1 MINCDETPFFKKEIL
16 VAAIA
21 LSNSGGGTVFAEGE
35 VLADKSLR
43 HKIVDYIAEN
53 SLPSVFVLSDV
64 LFPETHIKFTVPTVE
79 NHSATLWG
87 DAFGISKNGKTER
100 LFQKRAIKLEEA
112 ELTVE
117 EDFRKTF
124 DTETVE
130 KVAERL
136 SKTRK
141 YKNIDLFEK
150 EVVCSVLGALRYD
163 GHKLLP
169 TVWGVMLFGKEDA
182 VHDLC
187 PYTGAVYSLYGPK
200 REKTRTVSF
209 ENKNLF
215 SQREEVYYEI
225 VRDNP
230 ECRRQKDFYF
240 IFSHAYFTAISLR
253 DIEKQS
259 PVRIFNR
266 NGKIEITFPM
276 KKNKEKCFG
285 SEKSVLSKDIGKV
298 FRAFDEP
305 FFRPGSREETQ
316 DKLYDAKL
324 YPMTVEKREYF
335 GKITVDFK
343 HPLKRN

>member
-141 YKNIDLFEK
+141 YKKRKSSARSWELYATTDTNF
-150 EVVCSVLGALRYD
+150 CRQSGALCFSERKTPFTTSALTPEPSIPFT
-163 GHKLLP
+163 GR
-169 TVWGVMLFGKEDA
+169 KE
-182 VHDLC
+182 
-187 PYTGAVYSLYGPK
+187 
-200 REKTRTVSF
+200 
-209 ENKNLF
+209 
-215 SQREEVYYEI
+215 
-225 VRDNP
+225 
-230 ECRRQKDFYF
+230 RRQEPF
-240 IFSHAYFTAISLR
+240 
-253 DIEKQS
+253 
-259 PVRIFNR
+259 
-266 NGKIEITFPM
+266 
-276 KKNKEKCFG
+276 
-285 SEKSVLSKDIGKV
+285 LSKTKTSFRSGK
-298 FRAFDEP
+298 
-305 FFRPGSREETQ
+305 
-316 DKLYDAKL
+316 KY
-324 YPMTVEKREYF
+324 
-335 GKITVDFK
+335 ITK
-343 HPLKRN
+343 